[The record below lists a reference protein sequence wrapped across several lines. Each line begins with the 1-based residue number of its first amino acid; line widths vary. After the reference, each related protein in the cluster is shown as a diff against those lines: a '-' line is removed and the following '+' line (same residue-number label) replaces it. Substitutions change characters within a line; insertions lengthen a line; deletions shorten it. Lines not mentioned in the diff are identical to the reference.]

1 MDVSEKKQKT
11 KQEIIRLYVSTILV
25 LWNSICKDYNKK
37 IDEENEEQEN
47 KTLEEKDKIN
57 IDILKISLIE
67 DEELEIEDIAKER
80 KKN

>member
-67 DEELEIEDIAKER
+67 DEELEIEDIARTK
-80 KKN
+80 

>member
-25 LWNSICKDYNKK
+25 LWNSICKFTYYNKK

-47 KTLEEKDKIN
+47 KRLEEM
-57 IDILKISLIE
+57 
-67 DEELEIEDIAKER
+67 
-80 KKN
+80 